1 MKSTCLQL
9 LFVASLT
16 IYILEFDCKVITL
29 ENFTDIKGNDAIK
42 EIRIMYTGN
51 QSLPIGLT
59 RGVPLF
65 AEVDFVPRYFPSNM
79 NAISLTVMIPE
90 TIRRSRLGGP
100 WIIGWNQE
108 RIPQPICH
116 ICTNTEQSYTIPVTI
131 YLPDDGWCAEGTIPT
146 GWRIEAVRTNS
157 ETNSAYGYQASMG
170 NDAYSNSDQ
179 IIALIYDSM
188 GQIMVRNKPN
198 SGNCIGIQ
206 ETIRYEVSSSGMR
219 NQTNATPIEEN
230 FIPTK

>member
-1 MKSTCLQL
+1 
-9 LFVASLT
+9 
-16 IYILEFDCKVITL
+16 
-29 ENFTDIKGNDAIK
+29 
-42 EIRIMYTGN
+42 
-51 QSLPIGLT
+51 
-59 RGVPLF
+59 
-65 AEVDFVPRYFPSNM
+65 M